1 MEESKVPVIS
11 GISVSQSLTTQMSA
25 LNCDKEKAL
34 DSNRNAGHCDS
45 KDSVFA
51 NTTVDPKNGDDSV
64 NKNPLYD
71 DRSVVLTAGSDGSL
85 SRISGNDNLNE
96 RLCDDSAVKFG
107 YREQPSDRTKMDI
120 CSVSQNKPGAGVQL
134 ECNTPGRFTETADS
148 ISCSSLQKRKVISS
162 SCDKEL
168 INHES
173 KSKILQ
179 NHEFSNN
186 NELCIGQVSEVNDLT
201 LKTGKQ
207 DDSKVVEVVN
217 KRSVDGGDSVEKV
230 TLRRKLGA
238 TSTVKV
244 GPDAE
249 LSQVL
254 QRRSNYLS
262 DWEGQLSS
270 QRVFTE
276 ADRRVLEYEKK
287 LEEEKARRQCQLN
300 EAMPVIVNEELSKI
314 MNERK
319 GVVDSLTSLDKQEEV
334 DDVLSKMGK
343 AASIRP
349 VLKLDSEATSV
360 ASVAGSEADLNSEAK
375 AAAKALNQETNMKV
389 RCHENESL
397 GSQITI
403 LGADECS
410 YKLCLDDMSK
420 LNAEGAKAMASE
432 TLIRKSSWT
441 PTSCSLFNPSEIS
454 PRQKTQV
461 GAGV

>member
-1 MEESKVPVIS
+1 
-11 GISVSQSLTTQMSA
+11 MSA

-45 KDSVFA
+45 KDSAFA
-51 NTTVDPKNGDDSV
+51 NTKTNFSTTTVDPKNDDDAV

-71 DRSVVLTAGSDGSL
+71 DRSVVLTAGSAGSL
-85 SRISGNDNLNE
+85 SRISGNDIFNE
-96 RLCDDSAVKFG
+96 RLCEDSEVKFG

-162 SCDKEL
+162 SCDKEM

-179 NHEFSNN
+179 SHEFSNN
-186 NELCIGQVSEVNDLT
+186 NKLCIGQVSEVNDLT
-201 LKTGKQ
+201 LKTGKE
-207 DDSKVVEVVN
+207 DDRKVVEVVN
-217 KRSVDGGDSVEKV
+217 KRSLDGGDSVEKV
-230 TLRRKLGA
+230 TLRRKHGVA
-238 TSTVKV
+238 SAVKV

-262 DWEGQLSS
+262 DWEVQQSS
-270 QRVFTE
+270 PQVFTE

-287 LEEEKARRQCQLN
+287 LEEEKTRRQCQLN

-319 GVVDSLTSLDKQEEV
+319 GVVDSLTSLDKQG
-334 DDVLSKMGK
+334 DDVLNEMGK
-343 AASIRP
+343 STSIRP
-349 VLKLDSEATSV
+349 VLKLDSEAISV
-360 ASVAGSEADLNSEAK
+360 ASVTGNEAGLNSEAK
-375 AAAKALNQETNMKV
+375 ATAKTLNQETSMKV

-397 GSQITI
+397 GSQITVP
-403 LGADECS
+403 GADECS

-420 LNAEGAKAMASE
+420 LNAEGVKVMASE

-441 PTSCSLFNPSEIS
+441 PTSRSLFNPSELS

-461 GAGV
+461 GTGV